1 MQALLDVI
9 LPVFLVVGCGY
20 IVVWRNVFSTAAVD
34 GLMSYTQNF
43 AIPCLLFMALIK
55 IDLGQ
60 AYSFRLMGSYYIG
73 AASGFALGFLGARY
87 IFKRSAEDSVAI
99 GFVSLFSNSVMMGL
113 AITERAYGIDAL
125 VANFAI
131 VSLHAPFCYFVGI
144 TAMEI
149 AKSDGDSILQVAM
162 NVGKSMMKN
171 ALFVAILLGLLV
183 NFSGIALPKALLDG
197 TNMVATTA
205 LPAALFGM
213 GGVLYQYRPEGDFGA
228 IAWVVGISLF
238 VHPAIVWN
246 LGQYWVLSVSEL
258 RSAVLTSAMAPGI
271 NCYIFASMYNRAKR
285 VAASGVLIATA
296 LSVLT
301 IWCWLQ
307 VLP

>member
-9 LPVFLVVGCGY
+9 LPVFLVVGFGY
-20 IVVWRNVFSTAAVD
+20 IVVWRRVFSTAAVD

-113 AITERAYGIDAL
+113 AITERAYGVDAL

-149 AKSDGDSILQVAM
+149 AKSDGDSISQVAL

-171 ALFVAILLGLLV
+171 ALFIAILLGLLV
-183 NFSGIALPKALLDG
+183 NIADVALPQAFLDG

-228 IAWVVGISLF
+228 IAWVVGISLL
-238 VHPAIVWN
+238 VHPAIVWS
-246 LGQYWVLSVSEL
+246 LGQLWDLSVSEL

>member
-9 LPVFLVVGCGY
+9 LPVFLVVGFGY
-20 IVVWRNVFSTAAVD
+20 VVVWRKLFSTAAVD
-34 GLMSYTQNF
+34 GVMSYTQNF

-87 IFKRSAEDSVAI
+87 IFKRNAEDSAAI

-113 AITERAYGIDAL
+113 AITERAYGVDAL

-149 AKSDGDSILQVAM
+149 AKSDGDSIAQVAL

-171 ALFVAILLGLLV
+171 ALFIAILLGLLINV
-183 NFSGIALPKALLDG
+183 ADVALPKAFLDG
-197 TNMVATTA
+197 AKMVATTA

-213 GGVLYQYRPEGDFGA
+213 GGVLYQYRPEGDFGV
-228 IAWVVGISLF
+228 IAWVVGISLL
-238 VHPAIVWN
+238 VHPAIVWS
-246 LGQYWVLSVSEL
+246 LGQLWGLSISEL

>member
-9 LPVFLVVGCGY
+9 LPVFLVVGFGY
-20 IVVWRNVFSTAAVD
+20 VVVWRMVFSTAAVD

-87 IFKRSAEDSVAI
+87 IFKRNAEDSVAI

-113 AITERAYGIDAL
+113 AITERAYGVDAL

-149 AKSDGDSILQVAM
+149 AKSDGDSISQVAL
-162 NVGKSMMKN
+162 NIGKSMMKN
-171 ALFVAILLGLLV
+171 ALFIAILLGLLINV
-183 NFSGIALPKALLDG
+183 ADVALPKAFLDG
-197 TNMVATTA
+197 AKMVATTA

-228 IAWVVGISLF
+228 IAWVVGISLL
-238 VHPAIVWN
+238 VHPAIVWS
-246 LGQYWVLSVSEL
+246 LGQLWDLSVSEL

-296 LSVLT
+296 LSVFT
-301 IWCWLQ
+301 TWCWLQ

>member
-9 LPVFLVVGCGY
+9 LPVFLVVGFGY
-20 IVVWRNVFSTAAVD
+20 IVVWRKLFSTAAVD

-113 AITERAYGIDAL
+113 AITERAYGVDAL

-149 AKSDGDSILQVAM
+149 AKSDGDSISQVAL

-171 ALFVAILLGLLV
+171 ALFIAILLGLLV
-183 NFSGIALPKALLDG
+183 NIADVALPQAFLDG

-228 IAWVVGISLF
+228 IAWVVGISLL
-238 VHPAIVWN
+238 VHPAIVWS
-246 LGQYWVLSVSEL
+246 LGQLWGLSVSEL

-307 VLP
+307 IWP